1 MKKRRVYI
9 KKKGRL
15 FMKRFLGVIIA
26 ASMAISLSAC
36 GSSSSAPAS
45 SGSKAAASAA
55 SSGGKISIKMATGG
69 QDTLPSY
76 AAAIDVIND
85 IKSQDKNI
93 DIQYFGARQL
103 GDDDAILQQVMSGTL
118 QMGGTAASAFA
129 QYTNLMDGFTI
140 PFLINNYDKERTAM
154 QSDEAQAIFDQIEKD
169 LGIKILASYDSGMRH
184 LANNTRPI
192 QTVAD
197 MKGLKMRVVP
207 TDCLIDT
214 FKALGANPTT
224 MNYGDIYTGLQN
236 KVIDGEEVNITSIYS
251 EKHYEVLKYFT
262 EIGLYPFE
270 TTIFCNAK
278 WFNSLDADTQKTL
291 EDGFKNGY
299 NYVFDK
305 YLKSAE
311 DQGNKAMEDAGI
323 QVTKVDDP
331 SEFKAAVADVSEK
344 YKNEDPLITAFVN
357 MAENLK

>member
-1 MKKRRVYI
+1 
-9 KKKGRL
+9 
-15 FMKRFLGVIIA
+15 MKRLMGMVLA
-26 ASMAISLSAC
+26 ASMILSLTAC
-36 GSSSSAPAS
+36 GGGTASSSKTTAAS
-45 SGSKAAASAA
+45 SKAASSAA
-55 SSGGKISIKMATGG
+55 KSTSAAPAAAGTSSSKGAIKMATGG

-76 AAAIDVIND
+76 AAAIDVIKDLKAADSNL
-85 IKSQDKNI
+85 
-93 DIQYFGARQL
+93 DIQYYGARQL

-140 PFLINNYDKERTAM
+140 PFLINNYDKERKAM
-154 QSDEAQAIFDQIEKD
+154 QSDEAQAIFDKIEKD

-184 LANNTRPI
+184 LANNTRAI
-192 QTVAD
+192 NSVAD

-207 TDCLIDT
+207 TDCLIDS

-236 KVIDGEEVNITSIYS
+236 KVIDGEEINITSIYS

-278 WFNSLDADTQKTL
+278 WFNSLDAKTQKEL
-291 EDGFKNGY
+291 QDGFKNGY

-305 YLKSAE
+305 YIKTAE
-311 DQGNKAMEDAGI
+311 ENGNAAMQKAGVQM
-323 QVTKVDDP
+323 TKVEDP
-331 SEFKAAVADVSEK
+331 SEFKAAVKDVSEK
-344 YKNEDPLITAFVN
+344 YKNEDPLIKNFVDMVEKLN
-357 MAENLK
+357 

>member
-1 MKKRRVYI
+1 
-9 KKKGRL
+9 
-15 FMKRFLGVIIA
+15 MKRFLGVIIA
-26 ASMAISLSAC
+26 ASMVVSLSAC
-36 GSSSSAPAS
+36 GSGSSSAPAS
-45 SGSKAAASAA
+45 TGGAPASSAAASTT
-55 SSGGKISIKMATGG
+55 SSGGKINIKMATGG

-76 AAAIDVIND
+76 AAAIDSIKD
-85 IKSQDKNI
+85 IENQDKNI
-93 DIQYFGARQL
+93 NIEYYGSRQL

-140 PFLINNYDKERTAM
+140 PFLINNYDKERKAM
-154 QSDEAQAIFDQIEKD
+154 QSKEAQAIFDQIEKD

-192 QTVAD
+192 NTVAD

-278 WFNSLDADTQKTL
+278 WFNSLAPDEQKAL

-305 YLKSAE
+305 YLKTAE
-311 DQGNKAMEDAGI
+311 DNGYKAMKDAGI
-323 QVTKVDDP
+323 QITKVDDP
-331 SEFKAAVADVSEK
+331 SEFEAAVKDVTNK

-357 MAENLK
+357 MAEGLK